1 MPVILQTLNVNNW
14 RTAGGNSTCIPLES
28 LLNILLEKV
37 LMKAIFTPTVFET
50 FMSKGRSVL
59 SPAQQDTVSERFK
72 QNSR

>member
-1 MPVILQTLNVNNW
+1 
-14 RTAGGNSTCIPLES
+14 
-28 LLNILLEKV
+28 
-37 LMKAIFTPTVFET
+37 MKAIFTPTVFET